1 MTDWLTK
8 SGRTSVDQR
17 PGVIDLS
24 VYRGDSFNCPFT
36 FVTQID
42 GDAYTLSGTWRAQI
56 RADAEDPAIL
66 DSFTVDASK
75 QAQGIVT
82 MTLTAAQTQALP
94 DRTVWDLENL
104 SNDATIGTHTWLMG
118 TLFISGD
125 VTR

>member
-8 SGRTSVDQR
+8 PGRTAVDQR

-24 VYRGDSFNCPFT
+24 VYRGDSLNCPFT

-42 GDAYTLSGTWRAQI
+42 GGAYVLTGTWRAQI
-56 RADAEDPAIL
+56 RADAEDPAVL
-66 DSFTVDASK
+66 DTFGVDTGQ
-75 QAQGIVT
+75 QAQGIIT
-82 MTLTAAQTQALP
+82 ITLTPTQTNALP
-94 DRTVWDLENL
+94 DRSVWDLENV
-104 SNDATIGTHTWLMG
+104 STDATVGTHTWLMG